1 MVILIIFWLFL
12 WSNLPTEMDLFYVV
26 AHHTIPQAVLI
37 VDFMLNQVQVNLKMS
52 LFIILYVLIYFL
64 YAVYYTLTDGPIY
77 PMADLKSLE
86 TSLLYPITSFMFISI
101 FYFFSLLTF
110 LKA

>member
-1 MVILIIFWLFL
+1 M
-12 WSNLPTEMDLFYVV
+12 NRFYVV

-52 LFIILYVLIYFL
+52 LFIILYLLIYSL

-86 TSLLYPITSFMFISI
+86 TSILFPIVWFLFIAI
-101 FYFFSLLTF
+101 FYFLSLLTF
-110 LKA
+110 LKVKLIFKCFKTEPEA